1 MANWAVAEAKA
12 KFSEVIDSALQ
23 GEVQK
28 ITRNGKLV
36 GLVVSPEEWEKKTRP
51 TPAQN
56 ARTTADFFRRSPLR
70 ESGIDLTRSRSKARK
85 VTL

>member
-1 MANWAVAEAKA
+1 MQSWGVAEAKA
-12 KFSEVIDSALQ
+12 RFSEVIASARQ
-23 GEVQK
+23 GEVQQ

-56 ARTTADFFRRSPLR
+56 ARTTADFLRQSPLR
-70 ESGIDLTRSRSKARK
+70 GSGIDLTRSRSKARK
-85 VTL
+85 VAL

>member
-1 MANWAVAEAKA
+1 MRSWGVAEAKA
-12 KFSEVIDSALQ
+12 HFSEVIELARH
-23 GEVQK
+23 GEAQK

-36 GLVVSPEEWEKKTRP
+36 GLLVSPEAWEKKARP
-51 TPAQN
+51 APAQN

-70 ESGIDLTRSRSKARK
+70 GSGIDLTRSRSGARK